1 MVEGGAEFLH
11 EDVIAEAIIW
21 GHKQIQ
27 PLIDIQEELRA
38 KLGKPKLE
46 FPAPVVDEAFNA
58 FVASVATGPLGDA
71 LAVPEKMARR
81 SAKKEAKAKVVE
93 LVKERYPEDPTAAKR
108 VSEVLGAL
116 EKSIVRT
123 RIKETGRRIDGRDLT
138 TVRKLECEVS
148 LLPRTHGSALFA
160 RGETKV
166 MAVATLGSTGD
177 EQKIETL
184 MGNTSKRFMLHYN
197 FPPYSVGEVKMLR
210 GPARREIGHGVLA
223 ERSISRV
230 LPSPEEF
237 PFTMRIV
244 AQTLESN
251 GSSSMASVC
260 GASLALMDAGVPVK
274 AHVAGIA
281 MGLIKEGDEFFILT
295 DILGDEDA
303 LGDMDFKVA
312 GTAEGVT
319 GVQMDIKVAGIPAEV
334 LKRALAQAREARMH
348 ILEYM
353 VTILPG
359 PRKELSPYAPQL
371 AVVEIHPDKIREVIG
386 PGGKTIKAIT
396 AATGAS
402 IDIDDSGKISIFAP
416 TMESLEKARAMV
428 AHYDQRPDVGANYVG
443 KVKKILDCGAVV
455 EILPGLEGLVHVS
468 QLDIE
473 RVENP
478 ADVVQLGQ
486 EVTVKVLDVEPNG
499 RVRLSRKAW
508 LMEQA
513 GQEIDLTQFARTP
526 GPRRDDRG
534 PRRDDRGGRG
544 GDRGGRR

>member
-1 MVEGGAEFLH
+1 
-11 EDVIAEAIIW
+11 
-21 GHKQIQ
+21 
-27 PLIDIQEELRA
+27 
-38 KLGKPKLE
+38 
-46 FPAPVVDEAFNA
+46 
-58 FVASVATGPLGDA
+58 
-71 LAVPEKMARR
+71 
-81 SAKKEAKAKVVE
+81 
-93 LVKERYPEDPTAAKR
+93 
-108 VSEVLGAL
+108 
-116 EKSIVRT
+116 
-123 RIKETGRRIDGRDLT
+123 
-138 TVRKLECEVS
+138 
-148 LLPRTHGSALFA
+148 
-160 RGETKV
+160 
-166 MAVATLGSTGD
+166 
-177 EQKIETL
+177 
-184 MGNTSKRFMLHYN
+184 
-197 FPPYSVGEVKMLR
+197 
-210 GPARREIGHGVLA
+210 
-223 ERSISRV
+223 
-230 LPSPEEF
+230 
-237 PFTMRIV
+237 
-244 AQTLESN
+244 
-251 GSSSMASVC
+251 
-260 GASLALMDAGVPVK
+260 MDAGVPVK

-281 MGLIKEGDEFFILT
+281 MGLIKEGDDFFILT

-334 LKRALAQAREARMH
+334 LKKALAQAREARMH

-353 VTILPG
+353 GTILPG

-428 AHYDQRPDVGANYVG
+428 AHYDQRADVGANYVG

-468 QLDIE
+468 QLDTE

-486 EVTVKVLDVEPNG
+486 EVTVKVIDVEPNG
-499 RVRLSRKAW
+499 RVRLSRKAY

-513 GQEIDLTQFARTP
+513 GQEVDLAQFARP
-526 GPRRDDRG
+526 SGPPRDRDRG

-544 GDRGGRR
+544 GDRDRGGRR